1 MSQAKTRPLVELDPR
16 LIRVLFEGHEIA
28 ESRRVLVLRE
38 PGKAPVWYFPR
49 ADVEMSVLGQT
60 AKVTVSP
67 TKGAATYFTIRRD
80 WHIVEN
86 ALWSFEAPPPDLAAI
101 GGRIAFAPRHF
112 DFESEGHSPDEW
124 DLALGGPD

>member
-1 MSQAKTRPLVELDPR
+1 MNQAEPTLLVELDPR
-16 LIRVLFEGHEIA
+16 RIRVLFEGHEIA
-28 ESRRVLVLRE
+28 ESQGALVLRE

-49 ADVEMSVLGQT
+49 SDVEMSVLGQT
-60 AKVTVSP
+60 TKITISP

-86 ALWSFEAPPPDLAAI
+86 ALWSFEAPPIEFAAI
-101 GGRIAFAPRHF
+101 AGRIAFAARHF
-112 DFESEGHSPDEW
+112 EFESEGHSPDEW